1 MASSDQNVGTTF
13 NKNNT
18 EDQKKLFNNYFDTQI
33 NFTPSEVDAVIGY
46 FLKRGFEQ
54 VAAVNT
60 ASVLLQQAEID
71 EVPVF
76 QLLDTIKG
84 TNEVELNNIIAQIL
98 NLNRSKTSMLGYRSS
113 VTEELFDQRNII
125 V

>member
-1 MASSDQNVGTTF
+1 
-13 NKNNT
+13 
-18 EDQKKLFNNYFDTQI
+18 
-33 NFTPSEVDAVIGY
+33 
-46 FLKRGFEQ
+46 
-54 VAAVNT
+54 VNT

-84 TNEVELNNIIAQIL
+84 TTEIELNNIIAQIL
-98 NLNRSKTSMLGYRSS
+98 NMNRSKTSMLGYRTS

>member
-1 MASSDQNVGTTF
+1 MASSDQNIGTTF

-84 TNEVELNNIIAQIL
+84 TNEVELKVSKKIRKKAPFDDQGPGGKDD
-98 NLNRSKTSMLGYRSS
+98 NRLVVNKTIS
-113 VTEELFDQRNII
+113 
-125 V
+125 

>member
-1 MASSDQNVGTTF
+1 MANSDQIIGSTF
-13 NKNNT
+13 DKNNS
-18 EDQKKLFNNYFDTQI
+18 EDQKKLFNNYFGTQI
-33 NFTPSEVDAVIGY
+33 NFTPSEVDATVGY
-46 FLKRGFEQ
+46 FLKRGFDQ

-84 TNEVELNNIIAQIL
+84 TTEIELNNIIAQIL
-98 NLNRSKTSMLGYRSS
+98 NMNRSKTSMLGYRSS